1 MIKVKY
7 LKQTGLL
14 QKGAI
19 VEVSEERIAHQ
30 LAEMGLVDIISR
42 DIVLSPQSVRQT
54 GGTSKP

>member
-7 LKQTGLL
+7 LRQTGLL

-19 VEVSEERIAHQ
+19 VEVSDDRKAHQ
-30 LAEMGLVDIISR
+30 LAKMGIVDIISR

-54 GGTSKP
+54 GGASKP